1 MKLEP
6 QKRIKNGFKLPA
18 WVGDFWAWG
27 VSILPNKFRYPSSEA
42 SRHTRTQE
50 EKGISNVTSKILT
63 FIPSLKMPTLVKK
76 LGSGLFSTTLS
87 KSTSRL
93 KIVMLGFAGLYLLLG
108 GRLIQLGL
116 NPDEPTPFR
125 KTVADTLGV
134 ARPSVVD
141 RNGELMAADVKLYS
155 VYVEPKK
162 LIDLDDAV
170 ELINGVFPD
179 IDHKELRRKFAKRSG
194 FVWIKRE
201 ISPSQMAQ
209 VNSLGLPGLGFLP
222 EYKRVYP
229 NGSVASHV
237 VGFTDKDNKGIA
249 GIEKFIDT
257 SGLNDLNGLGFGAVR
272 STDLKPVDLSIDMR
286 VTHAMRDEL
295 QKGMVR
301 YKAKAAAGVI
311 LNVNTGEIVA
321 HVSLPDYDP
330 NTPVDALDNNHIDRM
345 SVGRYE
351 MGSTFKALTT
361 AMALDSGKVNMN
373 STFDARNALTYGR
386 FRIRDSHNM
395 GRALN
400 VPEIFMHSSNIGTA
414 RMALSVGVEAHKAF
428 LKKLGQ
434 LDTMRTELPEAAA
447 PIVPKH
453 WGELNTMTISFG
465 HGLAVTPLQ
474 ASVAVAALVNGGI
487 FLNPTVLKRSEEEA
501 AKLGRRVI
509 KPETSENLRYV
520 LRLNAER
527 GTATRANIPGYF
539 VGAKTG
545 TAEKV
550 VGGRYSKTKVLT
562 TFMAIAPA
570 DKPKYLFTI
579 ILDEPQGTPETHNF
593 VTSGWNSAPVAGNI
607 IERVGPMLDM
617 TPRFDP
623 PVQPFPYVARL
634 NLKVPQ

>member
-6 QKRIKNGFKLPA
+6 QK
-18 WVGDFWAWG
+18 
-27 VSILPNKFRYPSSEA
+27 
-42 SRHTRTQE
+42 Q
-50 EKGISNVTSKILT
+50 
-63 FIPSLKMPTLVKK
+63 VKK
-76 LGSGLFSTTLS
+76 RSAMPEGFGRRVDVFIAFYQKYFKNNPSPASLRHPLPQGEREAPVPKKTVFAPLKKLSRGLFSTTLS
-87 KSTSRL
+87 KSASRL
-93 KIVMLGFAGLYLLLG
+93 KLVMVGFFGLYALLG

-125 KTVADTLGV
+125 KTIIDTLGT
-134 ARPSVVD
+134 ARPAVLD
-141 RNGELMAADVKLYS
+141 RNGELMASDVKLYS
-155 VYVEPKK
+155 VYVEPKR

-179 IDHKELRRKFAKRSG
+179 IDYRELRKKFAKRAG

-201 ISPSQMAQ
+201 ISPAQMAQ
-209 VNSLGLPGLGFLP
+209 VYRLGLPGIGFMP

-229 NGSVASHV
+229 NGAVASHV
-237 VGFTDKDNKGIA
+237 LGFTDKDNKGIA
-249 GIEKFIDT
+249 GIEKFIDNN
-257 SGLNDLNGLGFGAVR
+257 GLNDLNGLGFGAVR
-272 STDLKPVDLSIDMR
+272 SADLKPVDLSIDMR
-286 VTHAMRDEL
+286 VTYAMRDEL
-295 QKGMVR
+295 QKGMDR
-301 YKAKAAAGVI
+301 FKAKAAAGLI
-311 LNVNTGEIVA
+311 LNVNTGEIIA

-361 AMALDSGKVNMN
+361 AMALDSGKVSMN

-386 FRIRDSHNM
+386 FRIHDSHNM
-395 GRALN
+395 GRSLT

-414 RMALSVGVEAHKAF
+414 RMALSIGVDAHKAF
-428 LKKLGQ
+428 LRKMGQ
-434 LDTMRTELPEAAA
+434 LDIMRTELPEAAA
-447 PIVPKH
+447 PIVPKN

-474 ASVAVAALVNGGI
+474 ASIAVAALVNDGN
-487 FLNPTVLKRSEEEA
+487 FMTPTVLKRSEQEA
-501 AKLGRRVI
+501 AKISRRVI
-509 KPETSENLRYV
+509 KPETSEDLRYV

-550 VGGRYSKTKVLT
+550 VGGRYSKDKVLT
-562 TFMAIAPA
+562 TFMAVAPA

-579 ILDEPQGTPETHNF
+579 ILDEPQGTAETHNF
-593 VTSGWNSAPVAGNI
+593 ITSGWNAAPVAGNI

-617 TPRFDP
+617 VPRFDP